1 MFGRYFSRRLSLLI
15 ILAGVARLSLKPQ
28 TASDHSISGQKIFSS
43 SCSACHGLD
52 GRGGEHAPNI
62 ATNPEIQTLTD
73 KRIEQIVRNGIPA
86 AGMPAFRY
94 LQDAE
99 VSAVVM
105 YLRGLQGR
113 GVIAPPV
120 SGDPER
126 GRLLFFGRARCSEC
140 HMVNGRGGF
149 LGADLSGYGKAH
161 SPASIREWI
170 LDPNKNLDP
179 RHAFAVVT
187 TKAGRKYSGVIRNED
202 NFSLQMQNL
211 DGNFHLFDKSELTR
225 IDRQSTSIMP
235 SRYRSTMTPSEIN
248 DVISFL
254 MQALGAQTPDVQKEE
269 E

>member
-1 MFGRYFSRRLSLLI
+1 MFGRYSSRRLSVLI
-15 ILAGVARLSLKPQ
+15 ILAGIAPLSLKPQ
-28 TASDHSISGQKIFSS
+28 TASDHSISGQQIFNS
-43 SCSACHGLD
+43 SCSSCHGLD

-62 ATNPEIQTLTD
+62 ATNPEIQSLTD
-73 KRIEQIVRNGIPA
+73 KRIVQIVRNGIPA

-94 LQDAE
+94 FKDAQ
-99 VSAVVM
+99 VSAVVK

-113 GVIAPPV
+113 GVIAPPI

-149 LGADLSGYGKAH
+149 LGANLSGYGKVH

-179 RHAFAVVT
+179 RHGFAVVT
-187 TKAGRKYSGVIRNED
+187 TKACRKYSGVIRNED

-225 IDRQSTSIMP
+225 IDRKLTSIMP
-235 SRYRSTMTPSEIN
+235 SQYGSTMTPAEIN

-254 MQALGAQTPDVQKEE
+254 MQAPGTQTSEAQKEE